1 MSKKK
6 SINLDQFFT
15 PSSDDTDLAFLL
27 GATPEE
33 TVQHAS
39 EHGLPLTHLPT
50 AVIAPD
56 RQQLRHLPDPD
67 ELTRL
72 AESGDRAAAAVVAG
86 LRELGQSIKE
96 HGQIQPVIVY
106 ADSDP
111 NNPKITHRLL
121 NGQRR
126 WTAAV
131 LVGLPTLWVVEVT
144 KPKDVERLLHQF
156 EENERREGFSDME
169 RAWAIMALRTA
180 LHTEAGTDIPWNLVE
195 GRLQLSTQRRQDLL
209 RLLRFPQAA
218 QAIIMRYGWSEWTL
232 RPLHMALNAG
242 ELSPEETTDMLRVL
256 ADSPDVT
263 ISVVNALLEAY
274 RQRVDE
280 QSTSEEEQ
288 QSQLSTRPTRHNNGK
303 DGLQRLNRLKRGV
316 EQLRAQLPRSADQQT
331 RQAWRTE
338 VEALRDSLN
347 DLLEQL

>member
-6 SINLDQFFT
+6 SINLDQFFS
-15 PSSDDTDLAFLL
+15 PSTEDNDLAFLL

-33 TVQHAS
+33 TVQHAA
-39 EHGLPLTHLPT
+39 EHNLPLTHLPT
-50 AVIAPD
+50 EAIAPD
-56 RQQLRHLPDPD
+56 RQQLRHLPDPA
-67 ELTRL
+67 ELTQL
-72 AESGDRAAAAVVAG
+72 AASGDRAAAAVVAG

-106 ADSDP
+106 TDNDP
-111 NNPKITHRLL
+111 NNPKISHRLL

-126 WTAAV
+126 WSAAV
-131 LVGLPTLWVVEVT
+131 LLGLPTLWVVEVP

-180 LHTEAGTDIPWNLVE
+180 LQTEAGVDVPWNLVE

-209 RLLRFPQAA
+209 RLLRFDPEG
-218 QAIIMRYGWSEWTL
+218 QAIVMRYGWSEWTL

-263 ISVVNALLEAY
+263 TTIVNVLVDAY
-274 RQRVDE
+274 RQRADQQV
-280 QSTSEEEQ
+280 TGEEEQ
-288 QSQLSTRPTRHNNGK
+288 TQLSARSTRHNTGK

-316 EQLRAQLPRSADQQT
+316 EQLRAQLPRSADQKT
-331 RQAWRTE
+331 RQVWRAE

-347 DLLEQL
+347 TLLEQL

>member
-50 AVIAPD
+50 AAIAPD
-56 RQQLRHLPDPD
+56 RQQLRHLPDPA

-106 ADSDP
+106 ADSDA

-126 WTAAV
+126 WSAAV
-131 LVGLPTLWVVEVT
+131 LVELPTLWVVEVPR
-144 KPKDVERLLHQF
+144 PKDVERLLHQF

-169 RAWAIMALRTA
+169 RAWAIMALRAA

-209 RLLRFPQAA
+209 RLLRFPQEA

-232 RPLHMALNAG
+232 RPLHMALNSG

-263 ISVVNALLEAY
+263 ISVVNALLEGY

-280 QSTSEEEQ
+280 QSAGDEEQ
-288 QSQLSTRPTRHNNGK
+288 QNQLSARPTRHNTGK
-303 DGLQRLNRLKRGV
+303 DGLQRLSRLKRGV

-331 RQAWRTE
+331 RQVWRTE

-347 DLLEQL
+347 DLLEHL

>member
-15 PSSDDTDLAFLL
+15 PSKDDADLAFLL

-39 EHGLPLTHLPT
+39 EHGLPLTYLPT
-50 AVIAPD
+50 EAIAPD
-56 RQQLRHLPDPD
+56 RQQLRHLPEPA

-72 AESGDRAAAAVVAG
+72 AESGDRAAAAVVAS
-86 LRELGQSIKE
+86 LRELGQSIKD

-111 NNPKITHRLL
+111 GNPRITHRLL

-126 WTAAV
+126 WSAAV
-131 LVGLPTLWVVEVT
+131 LSDLPTLWVVEVA

-180 LHTEAGTDIPWNLVE
+180 LHSETGADIPWNLVE

-209 RLLRFPQAA
+209 RLLRFPQEA

-232 RPLHMALNAG
+232 RPLHMALNSG

-280 QSTSEEEQ
+280 QAVGEEEQ
-288 QSQLSTRPTRHNNGK
+288 QTLLSTRPTRHNTEK
-303 DGLQRLNRLKRGV
+303 DSLQRLSRLKRGV
-316 EQLRAQLPRSADQQT
+316 EQLRSQLPRSADQKT
-331 RQAWRTE
+331 RQVWRAE